1 MEHHIIGLDG
11 YMGCCNNRE
20 QGNLVEVDR
29 QQELVVEQNS
39 GVAEKTVDCSVKLTE
54 VNLSWSVSAV
64 EYQESF

>member
-1 MEHHIIGLDG
+1 MENHIIGLDG
-11 YMGCCNNRE
+11 YMGCNNRE

>member
-1 MEHHIIGLDG
+1 MEHHIIGLDD
-11 YMGCCNNRE
+11 YMGCNNRE
-20 QGNLVEVDR
+20 QGNLVDR

-39 GVAEKTVDCSVKLTE
+39 GVAEKTVDYSVKLTE